1 MESIKAEREEI
12 KKERKDRAKRDRYI
26 SKFME
31 LLNEHI
37 FLCISSRTR
46 LENNVMKYLEH
57 IKQSDTLIDIE
68 TTMTLRNLI
77 DLDTVP
83 HLIRNKRDKFLKFL
97 KNY

>member
-12 KKERKDRAKRDRYI
+12 KNQRKDRAKRDRHI

-46 LENNVMKYLEH
+46 LENNVMKYLEY

-68 TTMTLRNLI
+68 TTMQLRNLI
-77 DLDTVP
+77 DLDSVP
-83 HLIRNKRDKFLKFL
+83 HLIRNKREKFLKFL
-97 KNY
+97 KDF

>member
-1 MESIKAEREEI
+1 MESINAEREEI
-12 KKERKDRAKRDRYI
+12 KKIKKDKAMRDRYI
-26 SKFME
+26 LKFME

-46 LENNVMKYLEH
+46 LENNVMRYLEH
-57 IKQSDTLIDIE
+57 IKQLDTPIDIL
-68 TTMTLRNLI
+68 TTTQMRNLI

-97 KNY
+97 KDY